1 MTMMASQP
9 GAKMS
14 NHTQT
19 PAEIA
24 QAAWQAAGIKPKSF
38 GEYKRWWSTWEE
50 WCDAECINPLAATH
64 DDFEAF
70 VADQEFNTRMRNRYS
85 ALLFQP
91 YRSVGKPNP
100 ARRPTSRQSKAYID
114 GCDYILK
121 RFQSW
126 CKANNASYLPAPH
139 QDVVAFLTEL
149 AKDYSPGYLK
159 LASNAIARIHTDAG
173 YTPPSHEPEVTS
185 ALKHL
190 KGTPKQLVT
199 DGHHAEVRDRR
210 IAQWTDWCRQHR
222 FEPAGATDEQFLKFL
237 QQLATRLSDEVL
249 KRYQYQIAPLYADR
263 SITHNPQTQALIDA
277 TPTVAERKAERDAA
291 KQIIDAEIQSILRTE
306 AQLMEP
312 FNSNLSDERRSRV
325 AQAMAHAD
333 VNDDSQLDYVRYAWM
348 PFKEWNGN
356 KGTSPETATPGDVS
370 DFLCKVADEKGTLYA
385 QKTFSGLLYVF
396 SRIRPNDNPAD
407 FASVRK
413 TLRGLTR
420 EKPSPPKQAKPIGT
434 NELAIIVEAAPN
446 RKPRESED
454 QARLRSAVDIA
465 LLRTMHDTGMRGV
478 EAAEVEVNDR
488 HDARDGRG
496 GSILIIRRSKT
507 DPLHTG
513 ASLYLTKVTTDAIK
527 NMQHTRHELG
537 IPDGDHRLFSLSDG
551 SIYHHIRDACRHAGL
566 TGRYT
571 MHSLRVGTTHD
582 LIAEGFS
589 DAQIMNLLRW
599 KQTASLSHYGRD
611 LAAER
616 NVIAQREQELKQDGQ
631 TKKRRPND
639 YAIRPPH
646 SKARLGH

>member
-1 MTMMASQP
+1 MMASQP

-24 QAAWQAAGIKPKSF
+24 QAAWQAAGIKPRNFSQ
-38 GEYKRWWSTWEE
+38 YKRWWITWEE
-50 WCDAECINPLAATH
+50 WCDAECINPLAATN

-70 VADQEFNTRMRNRYS
+70 VADQELKIRMRRWYS
-85 ALLFQP
+85 TLLFQP
-91 YRSVGKPNP
+91 YRSIGKANP
-100 ARRPTSRQSKAYID
+100 ARSPTSQSKASID
-114 GCDYILK
+114 RRAPILK
-121 RFQSW
+121 RFKSW
-126 CKANNASYLPAPH
+126 CKANNTIYLPARH
-139 QDVVAFLTEL
+139 QDIAAFLTEL
-149 AKDYSPGYLK
+149 SKTYSPSYLQT
-159 LASNAIARIHTDAG
+159 ASTTIARMHTDAG
-173 YTPPSHEPEVTS
+173 YSTPAREPEVSS

-190 KGTPKQLVT
+190 KGTPRQLVT
-199 DGHHAEVRDRR
+199 DTHYAESRDRR
-210 IAQWTDWCRQHR
+210 VAQWTDWCRQHR
-222 FEPAGATDEQFLKFL
+222 FEPASATAEHFLQFL
-237 QQLATRLSDEVL
+237 QQLATRLSAGVL
-249 KRYQYQIAPLYADR
+249 KGYRFEIARMYADR

-277 TPTVAERKAERDAA
+277 TPTVAKRKAERVAA
-291 KQIIDAEIQSILRTE
+291 RPIIDAEIQWILRTE

-312 FNSNLSDERRSRV
+312 FNSNLSDERRERV
-325 AQAMAHAD
+325 ARAMAHAD

-420 EKPSPPKQAKPIGT
+420 EKPSPPQQAQPIGT
-434 NELAIIVEAAPN
+434 NEIAIIVEAAPN
-446 RKPRESED
+446 QKHRESEEH
-454 QARLRSAVDIA
+454 AKLRSAVDIA
-465 LLRTMHDTGMRGV
+465 LLRAMHDTGMRGD
-478 EAAEVEVNDR
+478 EAAEVKLNDL
-488 HDARDGRG
+488 HDARNGRG
-496 GSILIIRRSKT
+496 GAILIIRRSKT
-507 DPLHTG
+507 DQLHIG
-513 ASLYLTKVTTDAIK
+513 ASLYITKVTNDAIK
-527 NMQHTRHELG
+527 DMLHIRQELE
-537 IPDGDHRLFSLSDG
+537 IPDDDPRIFRLSKG
-551 SIYHHIRDACRHAGL
+551 AIYHRIRAACKHAGL
-566 TGRYT
+566 TGKYT
-571 MHSLRVGTTHD
+571 MHSLRVGVTQD

-589 DAQIMNLLRW
+589 DAQIMNILRW
-599 KQTASLSHYGRD
+599 KSQASLAHYGRD

-616 NVIAQREQELKQDGQ
+616 NAIAQREQELKQDGQ

-646 SKARLGH
+646 SKAQLGH